1 MSAKKC
7 TECGLCKNSCPAYKA
22 LKRETISPRGKA
34 MLIKEDVKDEV
45 FYACTLCKACEAN
58 CPLNLD
64 LGLKEWRVELVK
76 NGVETEAGK
85 TMIENVRQHG
95 NPFGKVEKGKVPKDL
110 YCC

>member
-7 TECGLCKNSCPAYKA
+7 TDCGLCKNSCPASKA

-85 TMIENVRQHG
+85 TMIENVSLTWIISRSQSTVSL
-95 NPFGKVEKGKVPKDL
+95 NL
-110 YCC
+110 ASTL